1 MSRCKVL
8 VLAGLL
14 SVLVSWNGRATPSQP
29 DDDDEGQIKR
39 PVLLDPYGDRL
50 PAGALARMGT
60 VRFRHGSPMCNLL
73 FSPNGKIL
81 ATLGAD
87 HKIRLWDFASGQE
100 LRELAVPMIDNQMS
114 MAFSP
119 DGKHLAMCSGNPRIF
134 LWDLNSG
141 KELHRFENL
150 QIAITSLAFSGDG
163 KTLATTGNN
172 MVVNLWD
179 VTTGKETG
187 QLQWKK
193 EEPKPEKENGL
204 IRAIKA
210 VKELVVGDNE
220 AMREQF
226 FNAQTITYSADGKL
240 LAVGGYDG
248 GGQGK
253 IRVWDAAKGKQL
265 HEWSGQQGSISKVVF
280 SPNNKVL
287 ASLADNQASILLLD
301 TATGKELRKHQVA
314 SGMLVSF
321 AFSPDSKTLVYAG
334 QGDGVRIMEV
344 ASGKELRHLEGTK
357 MGIFSLAFTPDGKTL
372 AAGGQNN
379 LIQMW
384 DTATWRE
391 LRHYGGHDA
400 AVSSVAFSPDGKR
413 ILTTSSDRTI
423 RVWDSFT
430 GKEIRKLPGTDLHDD
445 QQSSGSAFSPDGRLL
460 ATSTM
465 KIDPNNQQAQEGQVR
480 LWDLDTGKLLR
491 KFGVPEVGVGSLAI
505 APGNRLL
512 ASAWFDGVIRIW
524 DVTTGKEV
532 RQFRFFQQEN
542 PEEVVQAGNIAL
554 TFSPDGKLLATRE
567 SKPAMADDDDVE
579 LYEVNSQIKL
589 WEVASGKVRRQLQ
602 FKGLPTERA
611 NPRVLFN
618 RFALAVNDLIDDS
631 NESGMIV
638 FSPDGKIL
646 ALPSYETIHLFN
658 LVNGKELR
666 RVGGHQVNAG
676 TATFSPDGRMIAA
689 GTFDGSIR
697 VWEVATGTVLC
708 EFGGHRNTIHTMR
721 FSADGKQLV
730 TGGADTTA
738 LVWDVL
744 SLVEDNTRTRTPE
757 LTAKKLQAYWED
769 LSDEEASTADRAIL
783 KLTAAPAQSVPFL
796 KQMLKPK
803 VNSIDAKG
811 IDKLIADL
819 DSNQFVVREKAMQ
832 ELDRLGRL
840 VEPAL
845 KKALATQQPSLELRR
860 RMERLLEKMEG
871 PVSSPDLLR
880 SLRALEVLE
889 EIGSSEA
896 RQIIESLAKGSPDD
910 ELTQQAQAA
919 LARLAKRR

>member
-8 VLAGLL
+8 VLA
-14 SVLVSWNGRATPSQP
+14 SLVVVAVTWSGRGATPPQ
-29 DDDDEGQIKR
+29 DDDDEAQVKK

-60 VRFRHGSPMCNLL
+60 VRFRHGSPMCTVM

-87 HKIRLWDFASGQE
+87 HRIRLWDFASGQE
-100 LRELAVPMIDNQMS
+100 LRELTVPAIDNQVS

-119 DGKHLAMCSGNPRIF
+119 DGKHLALCSGNPRIF
-134 LWDLNSG
+134 LWDLSTG

-150 QIAITSLAFSGDG
+150 QIAISSLAFSGDG

-179 VTTGKETG
+179 VATGKETG

-193 EEPKPEKENGL
+193 EEPKAEENGL
-204 IRAIKA
+204 IKAIRA
-210 VKELVVGDNE
+210 VRDLVVGDNE
-220 AMREQF
+220 AVREF
-226 FNAQTITYSADGKL
+226 FNAQSITYSADGKM

-248 GGQGK
+248 AGQGK
-253 IRVWDAAKGKQL
+253 IRVWEAAKGKQL
-265 HEWSGQQGSISKVVF
+265 HEWSGQQGSISKIVF

-301 TATGKELRKHQVA
+301 TATGKELRKHNVA

-321 AFSPDSKTLVYAG
+321 AFSPDSKSLVYAG
-334 QGDGVRIMEV
+334 QGDGVCVMEV

-357 MGIFSLAFTPDGKTL
+357 QGIFSLAFTPDGKTL

-384 DTATWRE
+384 DTTNWRE
-391 LRHYGGHDA
+391 LRPYGGHDA
-400 AVSSVAFSPDGKR
+400 AVSSIAFSPDGKR

-423 RVWDSFT
+423 RVWDSFS
-430 GKEIRKLPGTDLHDD
+430 GKEIRKMPGTDLHDD
-445 QQSSGSAFSPDGRLL
+445 QQSSGSAFSPDGKLL

-480 LWDLDTGKLLR
+480 LWDLDSGKLLR
-491 KFGVPEVGVGSLAI
+491 KFGVPEVGVGSVAI
-505 APGNRLL
+505 APGNKLL

-524 DVTTGKEV
+524 DVNSGKEV
-532 RQFRFFQQEN
+532 RQFRFYQADN

-554 TFSPDGKLLATRE
+554 AFSPDGKLLATRE
-567 SKPAMADDDDVE
+567 AKPAMSDDDDVE
-579 LYEVNSQIKL
+579 LYEVNSQIRL

-602 FKGLPTERA
+602 FKGLPTDRGSQ
-611 NPRVLFN
+611 RVLFN

-638 FSPDGKIL
+638 FSPDGKML

-666 RVGGHQVNAG
+666 RFGGHQVNAG
-676 TATFSPDGRMIAA
+676 TATFSPDGRMLAA
-689 GTFDGSIR
+689 GTFDGAIR

-708 EFGGHRNTIHTMR
+708 EFGGHRNTIHAMR
-721 FSADGKQLV
+721 FSADGKQLA

-744 SLVEDNTRTRTPE
+744 SLVEDTRVRTPD
-757 LTAKKLQAYWED
+757 LTAKKLETYWNE
-769 LSDEEASTADRAIL
+769 LGDEEATTADRAIL

-803 VNSIDAKG
+803 VTSIDAKG

-819 DSNQFVVREKAMQ
+819 DSNQFVVREKAMI
-832 ELDRLGRL
+832 ELEKLGKM

-871 PVSSPDLLR
+871 PVSSPDILR

-889 EIGSSEA
+889 EIGNSEA
-896 RQIIESLAKGSPDD
+896 RQIIETLAKGGPDD

-919 LARLAKRR
+919 LARLAKRQ